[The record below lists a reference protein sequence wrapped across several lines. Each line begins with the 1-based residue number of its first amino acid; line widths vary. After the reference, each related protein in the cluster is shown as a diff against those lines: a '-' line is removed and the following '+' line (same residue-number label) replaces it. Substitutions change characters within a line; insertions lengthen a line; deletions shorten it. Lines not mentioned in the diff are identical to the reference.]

1 MDVKPIS
8 AEEVDERQKQLKYI
22 ADTLGSYFEKEDM
35 EVGMVMSVLFT
46 MLINTML
53 GHAHVPPHEAIRLF
67 TQAVCDYVEQAEA
80 DAEVD
85 IEVKPNEEKMQ
96 WLN

>member
-1 MDVKPIS
+1 MN
-8 AEEVDERQKQLKYI
+8 EEENEVAIKKHEQLKYI

-53 GHAHVPPHEAIRLF
+53 RHANVPPHEAIRLF
-67 TQAVCDYVEQAEA
+67 TQAVCDYVEQAEE
-80 DAEVD
+80 DEVD
-85 IEVKPNEEKMQ
+85 IEVKLNEEKMQ

>member
-1 MDVKPIS
+1 MQDKEI
-8 AEEVDERQKQLKYI
+8 EDRQEQMQKI
-22 ADTLGSYFEKEDM
+22 TESLGSYFEKEDM

-53 GHAHVPPHEAIRLF
+53 GHAKVPPHEAIRLF
-67 TQAVCDYVEQAEA
+67 ANAVSDYVEQ
-80 DAEVD
+80 DEVD
-85 IEVKPNEEKMQ
+85 DEPNEEGVTQ

>member
-1 MDVKPIS
+1 MIDK
-8 AEEVDERQKQLKYI
+8 EEMNEKQKQLKYI

-35 EVGMVMSVLFT
+35 EVGMVMSVLLT

-67 TQAVCDYVEQAEA
+67 SQAVCDYTEQASEG
-80 DAEVD
+80 EELD

>member
-1 MDVKPIS
+1 MN
-8 AEEVDERQKQLKYI
+8 EEENEDAIRRREQLKHI

-35 EVGMVMSVLFT
+35 EVGMVLSVLVT
-46 MLINTML
+46 MLVNTML
-53 GHAHVPPHEAIRLF
+53 SHTNMPPHEAIRLF
-67 TQAVCDYVEQAEA
+67 TQAVCDYVEQAEE
-80 DAEVD
+80 DEELN

>member
-1 MDVKPIS
+1 MNENEV
-8 AEEVDERQKQLKYI
+8 AEKREQMEKIQD
-22 ADTLGSYFEKEDM
+22 ALGTYFEKEDM
-35 EVGMVMSVLFT
+35 EIGMVMSVLFT

-53 GHAHVPPHEAIRLF
+53 GHTKMPPHEAIRLF
-67 TQAVCDYVEQAEA
+67 TQAVCDYVEQAEE
-80 DAEVD
+80 DEKLD

>member
-1 MDVKPIS
+1 MDVKAIT
-8 AEEVDERQKQLKYI
+8 AEEAEEKQKQLKYI

-53 GHAHVPPHEAIRLF
+53 GHASVPPHEAIRLF
-67 TQAVCDYVEQAEA
+67 TQAVCDYVEQAEE
-80 DAEVD
+80 DEELN

>member
-1 MDVKPIS
+1 MIDK
-8 AEEVDERQKQLKYI
+8 EEMDERQKQLKYI

-35 EVGMVMSVLFT
+35 EIGMVMSVLFT

-53 GHAHVPPHEAIRLF
+53 GHARVPPHEAIRLF
-67 TQAVCDYVEQAEA
+67 TQAVCDYEEQAE
-80 DAEVD
+80 EGEELD

-96 WLN
+96 WVN

>member
-1 MDVKPIS
+1 MDVKAIS

-22 ADTLGSYFEKEDM
+22 ADTLGSYFEKENM
-35 EVGMVMSVLFT
+35 EIGMVMSVMFT

-53 GHAHVPPHEAIRLF
+53 DHANIPPHEAIRLF
-67 TQAVCDYVEQAEA
+67 AQAVCDYVERSVE
-80 DAEVD
+80 DEVD

>member
-1 MDVKPIS
+1 MSNEEAVARQEQLQKIS
-8 AEEVDERQKQLKYI
+8 EA
-22 ADTLGSYFEKEDM
+22 LGSYFEKEEM

-53 GHAHVPPHEAIRLF
+53 GHANVPPHEAIRLF
-67 TQAVCDYVEQAEA
+67 ANAVCEYVDSHDEEDIKTQA
-80 DAEVD
+80 
-85 IEVKPNEEKMQ
+85 EKENIQ

>member
-1 MDVKPIS
+1 MDVKALS
-8 AEEVDERQKQLKYI
+8 AEEAEEKQKQLKYI

-53 GHAHVPPHEAIRLF
+53 RHANVPPHEAIRLF
-67 TQAVCDYVEQAEA
+67 TQAVCDYVEQAE
-80 DAEVD
+80 EGEELD